1 MNNEAEAADLILRI
15 VIDGTAYFFKLAG
28 TLTKPVQELVVRAL
42 RRAWYEKGPGTVNPD
57 MKALVQRGEG
67 LNVFQIP
74 EKDEE
79 TFRKAVAATGMG
91 IKYVTVPSA
100 EPLDAKDRM
109 TMIICSSGDA
119 TVINGVLVQNR
130 IHGRDVA
137 KASKENPAPIE
148 KPETPVEKVQQETPA
163 VEGTTEKAQEQD
175 EAFKAY
181 YNVGKEQPDHAQEEP
196 ENPTQAVRSVDGSPF
211 VRKLQTIA
219 LDSSFD
225 IRNSSRKVKV
235 DPPASAANES
245 PAEQPTAVEKA
256 VVTEILDVD
265 TKREPGQWPDER
277 HADFLRRQAAKEKE
291 KYGDPS
297 RIIDVEPEELKPVV
311 PSESKGHEQSEPR
324 SDGRFS
330 IKERIR
336 KIRND
341 MAQETK
347 APVAEAPAKSAVQ
360 ESVENQLK
368 EKIAGETR
376 G

>member
-163 VEGTTEKAQEQD
+163 AEGTTEKAQEQD

-181 YNVGKEQPDHAQEEP
+181 YNVGKEHPDHAQEEP
-196 ENPTQAVRSVDGSPF
+196 ENPTQAADPMSGYPSANGS
-211 VRKLQTIA
+211 QTTA
-219 LDSSFD
+219 QGFTSEPFD
-225 IRNSSRKVKV
+225 IDAVNGSIEEMINSDK
-235 DPPASAANES
+235 PAM
-245 PAEQPTAVEKA
+245 
-256 VVTEILDVD
+256 
-265 TKREPGQWPDER
+265 
-277 HADFLRRQAAKEKE
+277 
-291 KYGDPS
+291 
-297 RIIDVEPEELKPVV
+297 
-311 PSESKGHEQSEPR
+311 
-324 SDGRFS
+324 RFS
-330 IKERIR
+330 VKERIR

-347 APVAEAPAKSAVQ
+347 APATGAPVKSAVQ